1 MTRSLRVGALLATVA
16 LVAVLLAAAA
26 FALKAH
32 GQDADAR
39 IVPSAS
45 PASAVPLAVLGDSN
59 SHSYQDTVTFASGA
73 GERGG
78 ALRERTLQWTEVL
91 ARLRG
96 AEIDQGPWVTWGH
109 AGPVARAR
117 ELAGGRGDR
126 SPRKQDYLYN
136 FANTGAGCG
145 DLMGN
150 AQRQAPRLVALM
162 NDAPERW
169 RRGVVVIRIGLNDWA
184 ASLDA
189 QSRDPQAPEA
199 RAATARCTQQIGE
212 AIALIHAAH
221 PDTRILVVGIGNEAD
236 DPDQFGRWQ
245 SAAAMKNIETALASF
260 NGALRQ
266 LAAGRPRVAFFD
278 DLAWFRKLWG
288 ARDAQGRPAYRTVSI
303 GSVLQLTN
311 TAGDAPHNALIGDH
325 HAGLAWNA
333 LWAQALVAR
342 LREAFGLPL
351 TPIGD
356 AELARFIGPL
366 VRPES
371 DAGRAAAAVKSGP

>member
-1 MTRSLRVGALLATVA
+1 MGALLGAVV
-16 LVAVLLAAAA
+16 LLAVLLAVAG

-32 GQDADAR
+32 GQQDADPRTAAS
-39 IVPSAS
+39 VS

-59 SHSYQDTVTFASGA
+59 SHSYQDSVTFAPGA
-73 GERGG
+73 RERGG
-78 ALRERTLQWTEVL
+78 ALRATTLQWTEVL

-96 AEIDQGPWVTWGH
+96 AEIDPGPWVTWGH
-109 AGPVARAR
+109 AGAVARAR

-145 DLMGN
+145 DLMDGP
-150 AQRQAPRLVALM
+150 QRQAVRLVALM
-162 NDAPERW
+162 GDAPERW
-169 RRGVVVIRIGLNDWA
+169 RHGVVVIRIGLNDWA
-184 ASLDA
+184 ASLDQ

-199 RAATARCTQQIGE
+199 RAATARCSRQIGD
-212 AIALIHAAH
+212 AIELIHAAH

-236 DPDQFGRWQ
+236 DPDRFGQWQ
-245 SAAAMKNIETALASF
+245 SDSAMANIETALASF

-266 LAAGRPRVAFFD
+266 LTVGRPRVAFFD

-288 ARDAQGRPAYRTVSI
+288 ARDAQGRPLYRTVSI
-303 GSVLQLTN
+303 GSVLKVSN
-311 TAGDAPHNALIGDH
+311 TAGDAPNNALIGDH

-333 LWAQALVAR
+333 LWAQSLVAR

-356 AELARFIGPL
+356 AELARFMEPL
-366 VRPES
+366 ARPQGG
-371 DAGRAAAAVKSGP
+371 AGGAAAAKSGSGF